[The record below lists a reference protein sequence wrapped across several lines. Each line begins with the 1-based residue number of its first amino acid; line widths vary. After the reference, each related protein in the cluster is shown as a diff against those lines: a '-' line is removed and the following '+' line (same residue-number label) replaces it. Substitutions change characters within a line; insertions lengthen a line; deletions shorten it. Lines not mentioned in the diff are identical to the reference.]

1 MNKIFSYHLQLVFTS
16 STRLD
21 VVVSNSENAS
31 STLRK
36 ARRERKSVK
45 LCRWANYLLA
55 FATPFSVLLFCSFA
69 FDLSREWRLQLLW
82 SKRVDKHSVN
92 QDSGQDNNGQ
102 MVSMASGR
110 VYSVSIASVYLLGKY
125 NIVYMPYSTSYSF
138 ITNYILCFSKRVIF
152 ARFLCD
158 VPFITRNIFRRIIGE
173 AIKVRSIVLF
183 HSASRQNWIT
193 LGSRSEWVLFKKQ
206 NLASS
211 TPLWNIIRIKR
222 MPSSDFLATGCGFRL
237 STPLVSHFRE
247 IKYIGSFGYTSTISS
262 TFVSRLFFFQHLP
275 ANVDIVNI

>member
-1 MNKIFSYHLQLVFTS
+1 M
-16 STRLD
+16 
-21 VVVSNSENAS
+21 
-31 STLRK
+31 
-36 ARRERKSVK
+36 
-45 LCRWANYLLA
+45 
-55 FATPFSVLLFCSFA
+55 
-69 FDLSREWRLQLLW
+69 
-82 SKRVDKHSVN
+82 DKHSVN

-183 HSASRQNWIT
+183 HSASRQN
-193 LGSRSEWVLFKKQ
+193 
-206 NLASS
+206 
-211 TPLWNIIRIKR
+211 
-222 MPSSDFLATGCGFRL
+222 
-237 STPLVSHFRE
+237 
-247 IKYIGSFGYTSTISS
+247 
-262 TFVSRLFFFQHLP
+262 
-275 ANVDIVNI
+275 